1 MDVIEAGDV
10 VEKPSPDVFRSS
22 RQFLD
27 SEVKLIEQI
36 KHNFLDTVGCMEFRK
51 FSRKHQGVFRDVARL
66 WTLVLLVLCGFFS
79 NLLFFSSCPNLGY
92 IATHGLFYKGYN
104 LIILCVEV
112 GMIVITSF
120 WLLITQFQTGV
131 VYSFR
136 LSVLYTAITFLL
148 FILRTTVSDPEGSIF
163 LQKCDHVLSNGEL
176 VVYNVIPFV
185 YISLQFC
192 ISLVSFFY
200 SKLRPLIAVY
210 YFKHPWFL
218 KSWKFVNIEPVEL
231 KLLSFGKKF
240 DGSKNMS
247 PKDTSSKYCEGNES
261 EEKLKSESINDYS
274 SDTKMFWK
282 RDSDN
287 QNVRLASGY
296 FIEIKRFSVRKL
308 FKKLNPIRL
317 DLLLTFRTRKDR
329 ARRPNSLKNQ
339 GCSITSWYLG
349 EINEDGRPHGFG
361 RWREDDYYG
370 EILVGFWKNGHP
382 IGPFKTREC
391 RSGSGFICLKLG
403 FCRTEANLNSN
414 LYGYADIECSVS
426 GQFFRGFPLCH
437 IYPAPSLGI
446 NRSGSI
452 FARLGA
458 KGKAALDDTTQKGK
472 KMVGAV
478 FNSTWIKGMKKK
490 DKEKETS
497 QEENNLNC
505 KNMVNLNV
513 ANIEENSE
521 KIESNDLNS
530 LSIDIPSGSEQN
542 IKEEQTKL
550 SGMFKSEIN
559 LGFQKRG
566 VHMIR
571 KVRQK
576 MRRNQSKQEKERDIS
591 LLWVFQNLSPHI
603 PMFTIH
609 PKNEVTILVDAERG
623 LYIAGYFPVSEVL
636 RYTKQTGARLAL
648 SDEYQDNF
656 LENSLKSTILSP
668 NGAVSGLIPFSSS
681 FSSSSIVRA
690 SQYPLNRSQDNRYLE
705 SVEVRVVDR
714 YRRDSIYSKE
724 ELDEEIRDN
733 TVYYPEL
740 EVKNWIHSDGL
751 HAAEVLIFIHGYN
764 NSIMDA
770 LRQVGQMIAFGNFP
784 SYIKPMVFS
793 WPSGNSFLQYF
804 KARKNAESPHTHDS
818 LYQLI
823 LGLKNRGIR
832 HIHIMTH
839 SMGTRLFIQSFPK
852 LLLENLLERC
862 EQHDHKS
869 GIDPGNYL
877 GIRHSETQ
885 FVDGINPIINEK
897 VQIVSMTFLN
907 PDYYLDDFINK
918 AFPMLRQYCNLI
930 TMYGDSQDGAL
941 KWSEII
947 QGRKALGCNV
957 FGLHYGL
964 AESFSKTMK
973 SQINDLDQ
981 YRGSDVEL
989 TNKLQ
994 KTVSSPKIAAYGD
1007 GIDISSNQKVGGVG
1021 TEPGFGSSQDEEN
1034 RQQSQ
1039 NTLERPRSRNE
1050 NALSLIYPSKV
1061 LINSFNAS
1069 HSPKQCSPRAS
1080 SSGILDTSSLYANR
1094 HTPEQRLNYLDMDVI
1109 DQSFI
1114 EQNVGTMRHNNWN
1127 LNREV
1132 IEDLRELVVSRKR
1145 AYQRSTRLDKRE
1157 GNVWVYRI
1165 APSCVTSIFD

>member
-27 SEVKLIEQI
+27 SEVKLIEEI
-36 KHNFLDTVGCMEFRK
+36 KHNFLDTVGYMEFRK
-51 FSRKHQGVFRDVARL
+51 FSRKHQGVFRDVARV
-66 WTLVLLVLCGFFS
+66 WTLILLVLCGFFS
-79 NLLFFSSCPNLGY
+79 NLLFFSSCPNLGE
-92 IATHGLFYKGYN
+92 IAKHGLFYKGYN
-104 LIILCVEV
+104 LIILCVEI
-112 GMIVITSF
+112 GMIVTTSF
-120 WLLITQFQTGV
+120 WLLMTQFQTGV

-136 LSVLYTAITFLL
+136 LSVLYTAVTFLL
-148 FILRTTVSDPEGSIF
+148 FILRTTISDSKSSAI
-163 LQKCDHVLSNGEL
+163 LHKCDYTLSNGEVL
-176 VVYNVIPFV
+176 VYNIIPLI
-185 YISLQFC
+185 YISLQFL
-192 ISLVSFFY
+192 ISFVSFFY
-200 SKLRPLIAVY
+200 SKLRPIIAVY

-231 KLLSFGKKF
+231 KLLSFGKRF
-240 DGSKNMS
+240 DGSRNIS
-247 PKDTSSKYCEGNES
+247 PRNTSSKCCE
-261 EEKLKSESINDYS
+261 KSESEDKTSSENMKEGYS
-274 SDTKMFWK
+274 SDTKMFW
-282 RDSDN
+282 DTQSDN
-287 QNVRLASGY
+287 QNIRLASGY

-308 FKKLNPIRL
+308 LKKLNPIRL

-329 ARRPNSLKNQ
+329 GRRPNSLKNQ
-339 GCSITSWYLG
+339 GCSINSWYLG
-349 EINEDGRPHGFG
+349 EVNEEGRPHGFG

-382 IGPFKTREC
+382 VGPFKTREC

-403 FCRTEANLNSN
+403 FCRTEANLTPN

-437 IYPAPSLGI
+437 IYPAPSLGM

-452 FARLGA
+452 FARIGA

-472 KMVGAV
+472 KMVGAL
-478 FNSTWIKGMKKK
+478 FNSSWFKKMRKK
-490 DKEKETS
+490 DKDKKTEKEK
-497 QEENNLNC
+497 ENTLDS
-505 KNMVNLNV
+505 KKVVRLDLD
-513 ANIEENSE
+513 NIEGNTD
-521 KIESNDLNS
+521 KMESNELNS
-530 LSIDIPSGSEQN
+530 LSIDIPSGNEQN
-542 IKEEQTKL
+542 LKEVEPKL
-550 SGMFKSEIN
+550 SSGMCKSEMN
-559 LGFQKRG
+559 LSLQKKG

-576 MRRNQSKQEKERDIS
+576 LRRNQNRQDKERDLS

-648 SDEYQDNF
+648 NNQDPES
-656 LENSLKSTILSP
+656 LLSENNLKSTILGP
-668 NGAVSGLIPFSSS
+668 NDAISGLIPFSTS
-681 FSSSSIVRA
+681 FSSSSIIKA
-690 SQYPLNRSQDNRYLE
+690 SQYPLNRPQDNRYLE

-714 YRRDSIYSKE
+714 YCNDSVFSKDV
-724 ELDEEIRDN
+724 LDENQDN

-764 NSIMDA
+764 NTIMDA

-793 WPSGNSFLQYF
+793 WPSGNSFLEYF
-804 KARKNAESPHTHDS
+804 KARKSAESPHTHNS

-823 LGLKNRGIR
+823 LGLRNRGIR

-852 LLLENLLERC
+852 LLSENLLERC
-862 EQHDHKS
+862 EQHDHRS
-869 GIDPGNYL
+869 SIDPGNYL
-877 GIRHSETQ
+877 GLRHSETQ
-885 FVDGINPIINEK
+885 FGDEINPTINEK

-957 FGLHYGL
+957 FGLHYGDFG
-964 AESFSKTMK
+964 SFSKRIK

-981 YRGSDVEL
+981 YRASDVEL
-989 TNKLQ
+989 TGGLK
-994 KTVSSPKIAAYGD
+994 KTVSTSNMAVYEYEVNF
-1007 GIDISSNQKVGGVG
+1007 SSNQKIGA
-1021 TEPGFGSSQDEEN
+1021 TEPKFDTENHSNSENIASQE
-1034 RQQSQ
+1034 SK
-1039 NTLERPRSRNE
+1039 PRNDS
-1050 NALSLIYPSKV
+1050 ALSLIYPSKV

-1069 HSPKQCSPRAS
+1069 KSPKQGSPRAS
-1080 SSGILDTSSLYANR
+1080 SSGILETSSPYANR
-1094 HTPEQRLNYLDMDVI
+1094 HTPEQRFNYLDMDVI

>member
-10 VEKPSPDVFRSS
+10 VEKPSPDIFRSS

-27 SEVKLIEQI
+27 SEVRLIEQI
-36 KHNFLDTVGCMEFRK
+36 KRNFLDTVGCMEFRK
-51 FSRKHQGVFRDVARL
+51 FSRRHQGVFRDVARL

-79 NLLFFSSCPNLGY
+79 NLLFFSSCPNLSD
-92 IATHGLFYKGYN
+92 IAVHGLFHKGYN
-104 LIILCVEV
+104 LVILCMEI

-120 WLLITQFQTGV
+120 WLLATQFQTGV

-148 FILRTTVSDPEGSIF
+148 FILRTTISDSHGSIF
-163 LQKCDHVLSNGEL
+163 LQKCDYILSNGE
-176 VVYNVIPFV
+176 VIVYNIIPLI

-200 SKLRPLIAVY
+200 SKLRPIIAVY

-240 DGSKNMS
+240 DGCRNIS
-247 PKDTSSKYCEGNES
+247 PKSACSKSCCEASGSSEGMREGGDS
-261 EEKLKSESINDYS
+261 GDARL
-274 SDTKMFWK
+274 FWK
-282 RDSDN
+282 EESDN
-287 QNVRLASGY
+287 QNIRLASGY
-296 FIEIKRFSVRKL
+296 FIEIKRFSMRKL
-308 FKKLNPIRL
+308 LKKLNPIRL

-339 GCSITSWYLG
+339 GCSVTSWYLG
-349 EINEDGRPHGFG
+349 EINEEGRPHGFG

-382 IGPFKTREC
+382 VGPFKTREC

-403 FCRTEANLNSN
+403 FCRTEASPTPN

-437 IYPAPSLGI
+437 IYPAPATGI
-446 NRSGSI
+446 QRSGSI

-478 FNSTWIKGMKKK
+478 FSCSWIRGRKEDAAEKKSPTWKESASGCKKMVRLNIENT
-490 DKEKETS
+490 DETRENLES
-497 QEENNLNC
+497 ADFNNLS
-505 KNMVNLNV
+505 VD
-513 ANIEENSE
+513 ITSGGEQQNS
-521 KIESNDLNS
+521 
-530 LSIDIPSGSEQN
+530 
-542 IKEEQTKL
+542 KEEQTKL
-550 SGMFKSEIN
+550 SGPCKSEIN
-559 LGFQKRG
+559 ISFQKG

-576 MRRNQSKQEKERDIS
+576 LRRSQNRQEKERDIS

-648 SDEYQDNF
+648 SDGDPDC
-656 LENSLKSTILSP
+656 LLSENNLKSTILSP
-668 NGAVSGLIPFSSS
+668 SDAAISGLIPFSSS
-681 FSSSSIVRA
+681 FSASTIVKA

-714 YRRDSIYSKE
+714 YRHDSMYSKE
-724 ELDEEIRDN
+724 EFDEEEAQDN

-751 HAAEVLIFIHGYN
+751 HAAEALIFIHGYN
-764 NSIMDA
+764 NTIVDA

-793 WPSGNSFLQYF
+793 WPSGNSFLEYF
-804 KARKNAESPHTHDS
+804 KARKNAESPHTHNS

-832 HIHIMTH
+832 HIHVMTH

-862 EQHDHKS
+862 EQHDHRS
-869 GIDPGNYL
+869 SIDTGNYL
-877 GIRHSETQ
+877 GIRHSGTQ
-885 FVDGINPIINEK
+885 LGDDITNPIVNEK

-957 FGLHYGL
+957 FGLHYGVSG
-964 AESFSKTMK
+964 SFDKKTK

-989 TNKLQ
+989 TGGFQMGGVSVSNMDAYEDGIN
-994 KTVSSPKIAAYGD
+994 VSSSQRRGSASRASDENHLG
-1007 GIDISSNQKVGGVG
+1007 SENAGG
-1021 TEPGFGSSQDEEN
+1021 
-1034 RQQSQ
+1034 RQR
-1039 NTLERPRSRNE
+1039 TRNE
-1050 NALSLIYPSKV
+1050 SALSLIYPSKV

-1069 HSPKQCSPRAS
+1069 QSPRQYSPRAS
-1080 SSGILDTSSLYANR
+1080 NSGILHTSSPYANKYS
-1094 HTPEQRLNYLDMDVI
+1094 PEQRLNYLDMDVI